1 MHMTSMKRAMAITA
15 TALALMTGRAQAD
28 DKVTFSTD
36 WLAQAEHGGFYQAV
50 TDGIYKSYGL
60 DVTLKMGGPQI
71 NTAQLLLAG
80 AFDFAIVSNSFI
92 PLNAIKQ
99 GAQYEAVA
107 AFMQK
112 DPQVLIAHKS
122 MGYKSLSDLKGKP
135 ILLSSDAWDSYWR
148 FLKVKFG
155 YADSQGRPYTYNM
168 APFLADK
175 NVIQQGYVT
184 SEPPMIARAGGDPQV
199 FLLADYGYTSYA
211 TVLMTSK
218 KLVAEKPQLVQR
230 FIDASIKG
238 WYSYLYGSHAKA
250 LAMIKHDNPDYTDQN
265 DKDSTDAMIKYGIID
280 SGDAKKLGIGAM
292 TDARWKDFFD
302 TMVQAKVY
310 EPTLDY
316 KQAYTLQFVDKGV
329 GVK

>member
-36 WLAQAEHGGFYQAV
+36 WLAQAEHGGFYQAI

-329 GVK
+329 GMK